1 MRGSQ
6 CKSNVLFFDIS
17 SNCFSFFHSF
27 VDLSSWQILIEQN
40 FWRKRFSIHS
50 VRQANIFN
58 YGKELAHHIRAIFNQ
73 NNLLSYKQM
82 TAGIQFV
89 N

>member
-1 MRGSQ
+1 M
-6 CKSNVLFFDIS
+6 
-17 SNCFSFFHSF
+17 
-27 VDLSSWQILIEQN
+27 
-40 FWRKRFSIHS
+40 HS

-73 NNLLSYKQM
+73 NNLLSYKQI
-82 TAGIQFV
+82 TAGVQFV